1 MPSPPQ
7 GSVAQ
12 GIDQQQALEH
22 EFLDAAPRPIP
33 EVCLSRTR
41 FFKKAKRFQW
51 KRVVDMLATHP
62 KLINC
67 TTSKARWAALMQ
79 AAYVAHIF

>member
-1 MPSPPQ
+1 MPSPPK

-33 EVCLSRTR
+33 EACLS
-41 FFKKAKRFQW
+41 KHPEAKSFQW
-51 KRVVDMLATHP
+51 KRVMDMLATHP

-67 TTSKARWAALMQ
+67 TTSKARWAVLMQ
-79 AAYVAHIF
+79 AAYVAHIT